1 MDIICKD
8 TDCFVEGSWCYPYIV
23 MVPINTIVSAVI
35 LQQMFG
41 WQIWVCYA
49 GIALLLALQIVV
61 NKINALVYHKHMQR
75 TDARLEL
82 LRNVIDGIRQI
93 KVRCLESYFVERIR
107 EKRNEEISVFMTYCN
122 IRIVSGSLYF
132 NSGIILST
140 VLFLMVDRNMLELG
154 KVFSTLSLLAYIFN
168 FSILFSNYAVEALMS
183 LNIFFSR
190 VESSISKPFEQVS

>member
-1 MDIICKD
+1 
-8 TDCFVEGSWCYPYIV
+8 
-23 MVPINTIVSAVI
+23 
-35 LQQMFG
+35 
-41 WQIWVCYA
+41 
-49 GIALLLALQIVV
+49 
-61 NKINALVYHKHMQR
+61 MQR